1 MTAIREDSR
10 SVELSIGGMTCASC
24 AARIEKKPNKLAGVT
39 ATVNFATEK
48 ASVSF
53 PAAVNSEDL
62 ISVVERAGY
71 TAALPAPSAEE
82 AGPAPEPDETA
93 GLRQRLLVSL
103 VLAVPVVVLAMAPAL
118 QFRDWQW
125 LSLALAAPVA
135 VWGAWPFH
143 RAALVNAR
151 HRAAT
156 MDTLISVGVT
166 AAFAWSLYALFF
178 TGAGMPGMRMSF
190 TLLAEHAG
198 TAGIYLDAA
207 AGVTV
212 LILLGRYFEARA
224 KRAQAR
230 RCGRWRRWPPR
241 TPWCSETAGRPAS
254 R

>member
-1 MTAIREDSR
+1 
-10 SVELSIGGMTCASC
+10 
-24 AARIEKKPNKLAGVT
+24 
-39 ATVNFATEK
+39 
-48 ASVSF
+48 
-53 PAAVNSEDL
+53 
-62 ISVVERAGY
+62 
-71 TAALPAPSAEE
+71 
-82 AGPAPEPDETA
+82 
-93 GLRQRLLVSL
+93 
-103 VLAVPVVVLAMAPAL
+103 VPVVVLAMVPAL

-166 AAFAWSLYALFF
+166 AAFAWSLCALFF

-224 KRAQAR
+224 KRRSGAALRALASLAAKDAVVLRDGRETRIPVAR
-230 RCGRWRRWPPR
+230 LAVGDLFVVRPGEKIAADGVGGIGQLCDGHLDAHRRASTRGSHRRGRGDRRLR
-241 TPWCSETAGRPAS
+241 ERQRPADGP
-254 R
+254 RHPGRRRH